1 MEFKMD
7 EAAINNALK
16 IIKENKKAEP
26 FDLLMELETRMK
38 EFESE
43 FLLQED
49 MGSLSLIPSV
59 PVSEIG
65 WSTTRTVEGEE
76 VPTEQRAQLQQYLEN
91 IGGDDLQAKL
101 KSLSDFYSNPAQAI
115 GGTTGGKT
123 KAETIAQV
131 ISILTFFKTL
141 TMIITHF
148 NAASAGFSFE
158 SFLAVLLGGKQV
170 PTNSNTIADLTAA
183 DGTPISLKLYKE
195 GQLEVG
201 GSFTDLVNDI
211 VGTEQMQYISVT
223 KNLSGEDFDQNGT
236 LDFYRF
242 NFNLDNIFNIIS
254 RSSKRSKNNI
264 LLPKPFLDSK
274 GQQVEGLPEKKLSD
288 PSPEQLESSFI
299 EIFTQMY
306 EENREAIESE
316 VDPEKFN
323 LETFLD
329 RLNYAKSEDLVAREA
344 SGKNK
349 GKFYTAPLIRL
360 VKQFLAN
367 TDVNQNIVKASALYR
382 GTLQTNEILRKKF
395 AKDEREEERQQQ
407 LNEIYFWGDSE
418 PARWEASRAF
428 YDEASPDLKKKCLLV
443 SYGYVNTGHFN
454 MTQRMVENIVDMAS
468 PTPGELFPGNQNK
481 VLIGS
486 IEIGADKVRDM
497 VEEARKVINES
508 VFEIFKNLKSLTQNI
523 GSYFA
528 GGLSDDSLA
537 TSALENAGS
546 IEEKTSEISGVKPRS
561 SGAAASTGGAAAAS
575 SRRRRQAG
583 PAVAS
588 PMSRGVRRE

>member
-7 EAAINNALK
+7 EASIDSALK
-16 IIKENKKAEP
+16 IIKENKKTEP
-26 FDLLMELETRMK
+26 FDLLMELEARMK

-76 VPTEQRAQLQQYLEN
+76 VPTEQRAQLQQYLGN
-91 IGGDDLQAKL
+91 IKGDDLQAKL

-115 GGTTGGKT
+115 GATTGGKT
-123 KAETIAQV
+123 KAETIAQT

-170 PTNSNTIADLTAA
+170 PTNSDTIADLTAA

-223 KNLSGEDFDQNGT
+223 KKLSGEDFDQNGT

-274 GQQVEGLPEKKLSD
+274 GQQVEGLPEKKLGD

-306 EENREAIESE
+306 EENREVIESE

-344 SGKNK
+344 TGKNK

-360 VKQFLAN
+360 VKQFLIN

-382 GTLQTNEILRKKF
+382 GTLQANEILRKKF
-395 AKDEREEERQQQ
+395 AKDEREEARQQE

-537 TSALENAGS
+537 TNALENAGS

-561 SGAAASTGGAAAAS
+561 SGPAASTGGAGAD
-575 SRRRRQAG
+575 SRRRRRAAG
-583 PAVAS
+583 PAVAN
-588 PMSRGVRRE
+588 PMSRGIRRE